1 MVLLIV
7 IRDMPIDRR
16 RPDRSDP
23 QLALLGHRF
32 ARVRYPADQ
41 IAVGRVRQAWGVR
54 RVRGM
59 PGPKVRVVDG
69 HDDRPVLLGH
79 GGDRVRVVRVR
90 QMFLGVE
97 ERGQNQRLP
106 VAARRP
112 HETSPPVSD
121 RELMATA
128 AAPPKI
134 ERWAGQAKAR
144 LKLQQSGPPLFSLTT
159 FSLEPSLEKRVMD
172 GFKGAVFLKEGTSFL
187 FFSFPSFSFRYVFDQ
202 HTLYVYI
209 YTYSPILDYTT
220 IFLLRAS
227 FACRVIS
234 SITSSMG
241 WPVSIVN
248 RGGDDR
254 LR

>member
-187 FFSFPSFSFRYVFDQ
+187 FFSFPSFHSDMFLINTPYM
-202 HTLYVYI
+202 YI
-209 YTYSPILDYTT
+209 YIHIRLYST
-220 IFLLRAS
+220 IQRSSFFELASRVVSFLQLLHRWDL
-227 FACRVIS
+227 CQ
-234 SITSSMG
+234 
-241 WPVSIVN
+241 
-248 RGGDDR
+248 
-254 LR
+254 

>member
-172 GFKGAVFLKEGTSFL
+172 GFKGAVFLKGRTSFL
-187 FFSFPSFSFRYVFDQ
+187 FFLLFIQICFWSTHPICIYIHIRLYSTIQRSSFFELASRVVSFLQ
-202 HTLYVYI
+202 
-209 YTYSPILDYTT
+209 
-220 IFLLRAS
+220 LLHRWDL
-227 FACRVIS
+227 C
-234 SITSSMG
+234 
-241 WPVSIVN
+241 
-248 RGGDDR
+248 
-254 LR
+254 